1 MDKRRTPSGTAA
13 TNHRRRM
20 KEASALPDGETMN
33 RLTEF
38 FRVFGDET
46 RLRILHLLSRE
57 ELCVH
62 DIAGRTGM
70 QQSAIS
76 HQLRVLKQ
84 ARLVRYRRE
93 GKTMLYTLNDSHV
106 QQVFDQG
113 LEHVME

>member
-1 MDKRRTPSGTAA
+1 MDKRRTPAVSP
-13 TNHRRRM
+13 RRRAA
-20 KEASALPDGETMN
+20 EALPEGETLK

-46 RLRILHLLSRE
+46 RLRILHLLSLE
-57 ELCVH
+57 ELCVQE
-62 DIAGRTGM
+62 IAARTDM

-84 ARLVRYRRE
+84 ARLVRYRRD
-93 GKTMLYTLNDSHV
+93 GKTVLYALSDAHV